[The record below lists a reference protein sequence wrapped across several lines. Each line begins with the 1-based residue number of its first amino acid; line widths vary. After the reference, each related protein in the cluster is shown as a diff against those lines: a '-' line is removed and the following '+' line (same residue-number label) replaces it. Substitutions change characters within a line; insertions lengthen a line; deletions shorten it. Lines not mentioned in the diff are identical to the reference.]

1 MIAGSASRR
10 WIVLAAALTSVALT
24 LRMAVWQLDRAA
36 QKVALQQAIDARA
49 ALPPLAADAL
59 ARTPADAAVQQHRRA
74 EVWGRWLAAHTVWL
88 DNRPLDGRA
97 GFLVVTPLALEDGAA
112 LLVQRGWQ
120 PRDFMDRT
128 RVALPPTPAEPVRIA
143 GRLVLAP
150 SRLVSLGDEAAGPI
164 RQNLDL
170 GAFARETGLRLL
182 PIVLLQEGPAADDA
196 LRRDGPRPAAGV
208 HTHYG
213 YAFQWAALAVL
224 IAGLYVW
231 FQILRPLRR
240 A

>member
-1 MIAGSASRR
+1 VSAGSSSRR
-10 WIVLAAALTSVALT
+10 WIVLAAAVASVALT
-24 LRMAVWQLDRAA
+24 LRLASWQLDRAA
-36 QKVALQQAIDARA
+36 QKIALQQAIDARA
-49 ALPPLAADAL
+49 ALPPLGADAL
-59 ARTPADAAVQQHRRA
+59 ARTPADALAQQHRRA
-74 EVWGRWLAAHTVWL
+74 EVRGHWLAAHTVWL

-97 GFLVVTPLALEDGAA
+97 GFLVVTPLALGDGAA
-112 LLVQRGWQ
+112 LLAQRGWQ
-120 PRDFMDRT
+120 PRDFLDRT
-128 RVALPPTPAEPVRIA
+128 RVVLPPTPTEPVQLA
-143 GRLVLAP
+143 GRLALEP
-150 SRLVSLGDEAAGPI
+150 SRLVSLGEEAAGPI

-170 GAFARETGLRLL
+170 DAFARETGLQLL
-182 PIVLLQEGPAADDA
+182 PIVLLQEEPAGDDA

-231 FQILRPLRR
+231 FQIFRPLRR